1 MKRKVVSVMCAVV
14 MVASLIVGC
23 GSSGGK
29 EETKESGDGAKA
41 EVSLEGDI
49 YKIIPEGDLVV
60 GFSTGSSGTSWRDQM
75 IDDFTIVAEE
85 YKEAGRIKDYK
96 IVNNTT
102 NGDATEQA
110 NIIRDFTSDPEVNVI
125 IVDAND
131 STALNEAIADAQK
144 AGKLVVIADTGCDA
158 PGALNVVLDHT
169 AWMTKN
175 VEFVAEALGGKG
187 DLIYINGLDG
197 NPADNARQEGVDA
210 VLKENPDMKILQK
223 TSGGW
228 DQTKAKEACA
238 QILSTTQDVDGVLT
252 QDGMAYGCLQ
262 AFQDAGM
269 LPKVMIGDPGLSFFT
284 EWKKLMDEGADF
296 QACAQPNPPGV
307 AATALRLAVN
317 MAEGKELDES
327 KLDGNTYSYIVGSF
341 YTEENFDEAWEILQ
355 KESGDYQLDEWLT
368 EEEALELFK

>member
-110 NIIRDFTSDPEVNVI
+110 NIIRDFTSDPEVNII

-355 KESGDYQLDEWLT
+355 KESGDYQLDER
-368 EEEALELFK
+368 

>member
-1 MKRKVVSVMCAVV
+1 MKAKIVSVLCAVT
-14 MVASLIVGC
+14 MVAVLVAGC
-23 GSSGGK
+23 GSSDK
-29 EETKESGDGAKA
+29 DAEKKDGAKA
-41 EVSLEGDI
+41 EATLEGDV
-49 YKIIPEGDLVV
+49 YKIVPEGDLVV
-60 GFSTGSSGTSWRDQM
+60 GFTTGSSGTSWRDQM

-110 NIIRDFTSDPEVNVI
+110 NIIRDFTSDPEVNMI

-144 AGKLVVIADTGCDA
+144 AGKLVVIADTGCEA

-169 AWMTKN
+169 SWMKKN
-175 VEFVAEALGGKG
+175 AEFVADAMGGKG
-187 DLIYINGLDG
+187 NLIYINGLDG
-197 NPADNARQEGVDA
+197 NPADNARQEGLDE
-210 VLKENPDMKILQK
+210 VLKANPDMKVLQK

-238 QILSTTQDVDGVLT
+238 QILSTTQDVDAVLT

-262 AFQDAGM
+262 AFQDADM

-296 QACAQPNPPGV
+296 KACAQPNPPGV

-327 KLDGNTYSYIVGSF
+327 KLDGNVYSYIVGSF
-341 YTEENFDEAWEILQ
+341 YTEENFDEAWEVLQ

-368 EEEALELFK
+368 EEEALEMFK

>member
-1 MKRKVVSVMCAVV
+1 MKRKVVSVLCAVV

-23 GSSGGK
+23 GSSGDKEKGK
-29 EETKESGDGAKA
+29 SGSDDAKA

-110 NIIRDFTSDPEVNVI
+110 NIIRDFTSDPEVNII

-169 AWMTKN
+169 SWMTKN
-175 VEFVAEALGGKG
+175 TEFVAEALGGKG

-238 QILSTTQDVDGVLT
+238 QILSTTQEVDGVLT
-252 QDGMAYGCLQ
+252 QDSMAYGCLQ

-269 LPKVMIGDPGLSFFT
+269 LPKVMVGDPGLSFFT

-296 QACAQPNPPGV
+296 KACAQPNPPGV

-327 KLDGNTYSYIVGSF
+327 KLDGNVYSYIVGSF
-341 YTEENFDEAWEILQ
+341 YTEENFDEAWEVLQ

-368 EEEALELFK
+368 EEEALEMFK

>member
-110 NIIRDFTSDPEVNVI
+110 NIIRDFTSDPEVNI
-125 IVDAND
+125 IYAV
-131 STALNEAIADAQK
+131 S
-144 AGKLVVIADTGCDA
+144 
-158 PGALNVVLDHT
+158 
-169 AWMTKN
+169 
-175 VEFVAEALGGKG
+175 LG
-187 DLIYINGLDG
+187 LFSIYL
-197 NPADNARQEGVDA
+197 
-210 VLKENPDMKILQK
+210 
-223 TSGGW
+223 
-228 DQTKAKEACA
+228 
-238 QILSTTQDVDGVLT
+238 
-252 QDGMAYGCLQ
+252 
-262 AFQDAGM
+262 FQFG
-269 LPKVMIGDPGLSFFT
+269 
-284 EWKKLMDEGADF
+284 
-296 QACAQPNPPGV
+296 
-307 AATALRLAVN
+307 
-317 MAEGKELDES
+317 
-327 KLDGNTYSYIVGSF
+327 
-341 YTEENFDEAWEILQ
+341 
-355 KESGDYQLDEWLT
+355 
-368 EEEALELFK
+368 